1 MTGEERMQE
10 KEFKNK
16 FWTHLGCSVPHVH
29 GWRGLVQ
36 RTGAELPLLQAQS
49 CCSGSSLPN
58 GSTFALLIDRGE
70 LH

>member
-36 RTGAELPLLQAQS
+36 RTGAELQLLQAQS